1 MALGFLGNIIG
12 DVASSLY
19 SNIPQD
25 IQKLYT
31 TDIPDVVAP
40 DITFQPFTVTGPTGT
55 ITGGPTGTTYA
66 LGGTGQQIQSALES
80 EALSRFGTAPAAGAG
95 LGAAGQQLLGM
106 GQQQLGVSPFGL
118 AGQQAAAQQ
127 AFGLGE
133 QFMGQAGMPMGA
145 REQEVYDRIR
155 ATQLGE
161 EERQRLAL
169 EERLFAQGRGGVQT
183 AMFGGTPEQLALAK
197 AQESAQNQ
205 AALMAM
211 QQAQAEQAQQAG
223 LGAQFAGL
231 GSGLAGQRQALE
243 SAQQARALQAL
254 QGGMGLMTGGLGL
267 EQVQQQLGLSALQNA
282 YIPQAS
288 MLSAFSPALN
298 VASLADVARRQGGQ
312 YAMETDI
319 ANLEAELQRQAGL
332 SNLYSGL
339 FSGATGL
346 VGGLG
351 TGLANILGETG
362 MFTDIYDWAKGAL
375 KKAVSDIALKTNV
388 QLQGQLPNGINLYTW
403 DWTEE
408 GQELSNNAPSY
419 GVIAQEV
426 QEIIP
431 EAVVRGDHGYLTV
444 DYSKLI

>member
-19 SNIPQD
+19 SNMPQD
-25 IQKLYT
+25 IQDLYT
-31 TDIPDVVAP
+31 TEITDVVAP

-80 EALSRFGTAPAAGAG
+80 QALSRFGAMPMGAEQ
-95 LGAAGQQLLGM
+95 LGAAGGQLLGM
-106 GQQQLGVSPFGL
+106 GQQQLGMDPFGL
-118 AGQQAAAQQ
+118 AGQEEAAQQ
-127 AFGLGE
+127 AFGLGG
-133 QFMGQAGMPMGA
+133 QFMQQAGMPTGA

-223 LGAQFAGL
+223 LGAQYAGL
-231 GSGLAGQRQALE
+231 GSGLAGQRQALDA
-243 SAQQARALQAL
+243 AQQAMAMGAM

-267 EQVQQQLGLSALQNA
+267 EQLQQQLGLGALQGA
-282 YIPQAS
+282 YLPQAA

-319 ANLEAELQRQAGL
+319 ANIEAELQRQAGL

-351 TGLANILGETG
+351 TGLANIMGDTG
-362 MFTDIYDWAKGAL
+362 LFGDVYDWAKETFFP
-375 KKAVSDIALKTNV
+375 KPPT
-388 QLQGQLPNGINLYTW
+388 T
-403 DWTEE
+403 
-408 GQELSNNAPSY
+408 
-419 GVIAQEV
+419 
-426 QEIIP
+426 
-431 EAVVRGDHGYLTV
+431 
-444 DYSKLI
+444 

>member
-19 SNIPQD
+19 SNMPQD

-31 TDIPDVVAP
+31 TEIPDVAAP

-80 EALSRFGTAPAAGAG
+80 EALSRFGAAPAAGAG

-118 AGQQAAAQQ
+118 AGQQQAAQQ
-127 AFGLGE
+127 AFGLGG

-161 EERQRLAL
+161 EEAQRLAL

-205 AALMAM
+205 AALMAIT
-211 QQAQAEQAQQAG
+211 QAQQEQRQAADI
-223 LGAQFAGL
+223 GATYGQL
-231 GSGLAGQRQALE
+231 GSNIATQRQALE
-243 SAQQARALQAL
+243 AAQQLMAQQAL

-267 EQVQQQLGLSALQNA
+267 EQGQQQLGLSALQGA
-282 YIPQAS
+282 YIPQAA

-351 TGLANILGETG
+351 TGLANIMGDTG
-362 MFTDIYDWAKGAL
+362 MFTDVYDWAKGIIT
-375 KKAVSDIALKTNV
+375 SDISLKTNI

-426 QEIIP
+426 QEIMP

>member
-1 MALGFLGNIIG
+1 MPENIK
-12 DVASSLY
+12 
-19 SNIPQD
+19 N
-25 IQKLYT
+25 LYT
-31 TDIPDVVAP
+31 TEITDISAP
-40 DITFQPFTVTGPTGT
+40 DIAFKPFTVTGPTGSIQAT
-55 ITGGPTGTTYA
+55 KA
-66 LGGTGQQIQSALES
+66 GGTKYTLDPTSEALQSALETQ
-80 EALSRFGTAPAAGAG
+80 ALSRFGTPVAGAG
-95 LGAAGQQLLGM
+95 QLGAAGQQLLGV

-118 AGQQAAAQQ
+118 AGQQQAAQS
-127 AFGLGE
+127 AFGLGQ

-183 AMFGGTPEQLALAK
+183 AMFGGTPEQLAMAQ
-197 AQESAQNQ
+197 AQEQAQNQ
-205 AALMAM
+205 AALMAIT
-211 QQAQAEQAQQAG
+211 QAQQEQRQAADI
-223 LGAQFAGL
+223 GATYGQL
-231 GSGLAGQRQALE
+231 GSNIATQRQALE
-243 SAQQARALQAL
+243 AAQQLMAQQAMT
-254 QGGMGLMTGGLGL
+254 GGMGLMAGGLGL
-267 EQVQQQLGLSALQNA
+267 EEAQQGIGLSALQGA
-282 YIPQAS
+282 YLPQAA

-298 VASLADVARRQGGQ
+298 VASLADVARRQSGQ

-351 TGLANILGETG
+351 TGLANIMGDTG
-362 MFTDIYDWAKGAL
+362 MFTDIYNWAK
-375 KKAVSDIALKTNV
+375 KFIPSDMALKTNV

-408 GQELSNNAPSY
+408 GKELSNNAPSY

>member
-19 SNIPQD
+19 TNLPAN

-31 TDIPDVVAP
+31 DEITDIEAP
-40 DITFQPFTVTGPTGT
+40 DIAFKPFTVSGPTGKIQAT
-55 ITGGPTGTTYA
+55 KA
-66 LGGTGQQIQSALES
+66 GGTKYTLDPTSANIQSALES
-80 EALSRFGTAPAAGAG
+80 AALSRFGTTPAGAG
-95 LGAAGQQLLGM
+95 QLGTAGGQLLSSGQQQFGQVPAMSPAILGASQNLMGM
-106 GQQQLGVSPFGL
+106 GQAQLGQMPFGL

-127 AFGLGE
+127 AFGLGG

-145 REQEVYDRIR
+145 REQDVYDRIR

-169 EERLFAQGRGGVQT
+169 EERLFAQGRGGVRT
-183 AMFGGTPEQLALAK
+183 AMFGGTPEQLALAQ
-197 AQESAQNQ
+197 AQEEAQNR
-205 AALMAM
+205 AALAAIS
-211 QQAQAEQAQQAG
+211 QAQAEQQQQAA
-223 LGAQFAGL
+223 LGAQFVGL

-243 SAQQARALQAL
+243 AAQQAQALQALTSGTAFAGQEEALRSAQQARALQAL
-254 QGGMGLMTGGLGL
+254 QGGMGLMAGGLGL
-267 EQVQQQLGLSALQNA
+267 EEAQQQIGLGALGGA
-282 YIPQAS
+282 YIPQAA

-351 TGLANILGETG
+351 TGLSNIMGDTG
-362 MFTDIYDWAKGAL
+362 LFTDIYDWAKGFFT
-375 KKAVSDIALKTNV
+375 K
-388 QLQGQLPNGINLYTW
+388 P
-403 DWTEE
+403 
-408 GQELSNNAPSY
+408 
-419 GVIAQEV
+419 
-426 QEIIP
+426 
-431 EAVVRGDHGYLTV
+431 
-444 DYSKLI
+444 

>member
-1 MALGFLGNIIG
+1 MGILGDLLGS
-12 DVASSLY
+12 VAEDLY
-19 SNIPQD
+19 ENIPTEV
-25 IQKLYT
+25 KELYT
-31 TDIPDVVAP
+31 DELDQIVAP

-55 ITGGPTGTTYA
+55 ITGGPEGTTYA
-66 LGGTGQQIQSALES
+66 LGGTGQALQSALES
-80 EALSRFGTAPAAGAG
+80 AALSRIGAAPAAGAE

-118 AGQQAAAQQ
+118 AGQQAAAQS

-133 QFMGQAGMPMGA
+133 QFMGQAGMPIGT

-161 EERQRLAL
+161 EEAQRLAL

-231 GSGLAGQRQALE
+231 GSDLATQRLALD
-243 SAQQARALQAL
+243 ATQQARALQAL

-267 EQVQQQLGLSALQNA
+267 EQGQQQLGLSALQGA
-282 YIPQAS
+282 YVPQAA
-288 MLSAFSPALN
+288 MLSALSPAIN
-298 VASLADVARRQGGQ
+298 IASLADVARRQQGE
-312 YAMETDI
+312 Y
-319 ANLEAELQRQAGL
+319 NLEAALANLQGQVGQRAGL
-332 SNLYSGL
+332 ASLYSGM
-339 FSGATGL
+339 FGGA
-346 VGGLG
+346 GGLLSG
-351 TGLANILGETG
+351 I
-362 MFTDIYDWAKGAL
+362 GAGASDVISEL
-375 KKAVSDIALKTNV
+375 IKRYSDVSLKTNIEPV
-388 QLQGQLPNGINLYTW
+388 GKLPNGINLYTW
-403 DWTEE
+403 DWTEK
-408 GQELSNNAPSY
+408 GKELAGDTPTY
-419 GVIAQEV
+419 GVLAQEV
-426 QEIIP
+426 QQVIP
-431 EAVVRGDHGYLTV
+431 EAVTRGEHGYLTV

>member
-19 SNIPQD
+19 SNMPENI
-25 IQKLYT
+25 KNLYT
-31 TDIPDVVAP
+31 TEITDIEAP
-40 DITFQPFTVTGPTGT
+40 DISFKPFTVSGPTGKIQAT
-55 ITGGPTGTTYA
+55 KA
-66 LGGTGQQIQSALES
+66 GGTKYTLDPTSAAIQSALES
-80 EALSRFGTAPAAGAG
+80 QALSRFGTPAAGAG
-95 LGAAGQQLLGM
+95 QLGTAGQQLLGV
-106 GQQQLGVSPFGL
+106 GQQQLGASPFGL
-118 AGQQAAAQQ
+118 AGQQQAAQQ
-127 AFGLGE
+127 AFGLGG

-169 EERLFAQGRGGVQT
+169 EERLFAQGRGGVRT
-183 AMFGGTPEQLALAK
+183 SMFGGTPEQLAMAQ
-197 AQESAQNQ
+197 AQEQAQNQ
-205 AALMAM
+205 AALMAIT
-211 QQAQAEQAQQAG
+211 QAQQEQRQAADI
-223 LGAQFAGL
+223 GATYGQL
-231 GSGLAGQRQALE
+231 GSNIATQRQALE
-243 SAQQARALQAL
+243 AAQQLMAQQAMT
-254 QGGMGLMTGGLGL
+254 GGMGLMAGGLGL
-267 EQVQQQLGLSALQNA
+267 EEAQQGIGLSALQGA
-282 YIPQAS
+282 YLPQAA

-298 VASLADVARRQGGQ
+298 VASLADVARRQSGQ

-351 TGLANILGETG
+351 TGLANILGDTG
-362 MFTDIYDWAKGAL
+362 MFTDIYNWAKGFIP
-375 KKAVSDIALKTNV
+375 SDIALKTNV

-408 GQELSNNAPSY
+408 GKELSRNAPSY

-426 QEIIP
+426 QEIMP

>member
-19 SNIPQD
+19 TNMPENI
-25 IQKLYT
+25 KNLYT
-31 TDIPDVVAP
+31 TEITDISAP
-40 DITFQPFTVTGPTGT
+40 DIAFKPFTVTGPTGSIQAT
-55 ITGGPTGTTYA
+55 KA
-66 LGGTGQQIQSALES
+66 GGTKYTLDPTSEALQSALETQ
-80 EALSRFGTAPAAGAG
+80 ALSRFGTPVAGAG
-95 LGAAGQQLLGM
+95 QLGAAGQQLLGV

-118 AGQQAAAQQ
+118 AGQQQAAQQ
-127 AFGLGE
+127 AFGLGG

-183 AMFGGTPEQLALAK
+183 AMFGGTPEQLAMAQ
-197 AQESAQNQ
+197 AQEQAQNQ
-205 AALMAM
+205 AALMAIT
-211 QQAQAEQAQQAG
+211 QAQQEQRQAADI
-223 LGAQFAGL
+223 GATYGQL
-231 GSGLAGQRQALE
+231 GSNIATQRQALE
-243 SAQQARALQAL
+243 AAQQLMAQQAMT
-254 QGGMGLMTGGLGL
+254 GGMGLMAGGLGL
-267 EQVQQQLGLSALQNA
+267 EEAQQGIGLSALQGA
-282 YIPQAS
+282 YLPQAA

-298 VASLADVARRQGGQ
+298 VASLADVARRQSGQ

-351 TGLANILGETG
+351 TGLANIMGDTG
-362 MFTDIYDWAKGAL
+362 MFTDIYNWAK
-375 KKAVSDIALKTNV
+375 KFIPSDMALKTNV

-403 DWTEE
+403 DWTKE
-408 GQELSNNAPSY
+408 GKELSNNAPSY

-426 QEIIP
+426 QEIMP

>member
-1 MALGFLGNIIG
+1 MALGFLGDIIG

-19 SNIPQD
+19 TNLPTK
-25 IQKLYT
+25 IQNLYT
-31 TDIPDVVAP
+31 DEITDIEAP
-40 DITFQPFTVTGPTGT
+40 DIAFKPFTVSGPTGKIQAT
-55 ITGGPTGTTYA
+55 QA
-66 LGGTGQQIQSALES
+66 GGTQYTLDPTSAAIQSALETQ
-80 EALSRFGTAPAAGAG
+80 ALSRFGATPAGAG
-95 LGAAGQQLLGM
+95 QLDTAGQQLLGM

-169 EERLFAQGRGGVQT
+169 EERLFSQGRGGVRT
-183 AMFGGTPEQLALAK
+183 SMFGGTPEQLALAK

-205 AALMAM
+205 AALMALT
-211 QQAQAEQAQQAG
+211 QAQQEQRQAADI
-223 LGAQFAGL
+223 GATYGQL
-231 GSGLAGQRQALE
+231 GSNIATQRQALE
-243 SAQQARALQAL
+243 AAQQAMAMGAM

-267 EQVQQQLGLSALQNA
+267 EQLQQQIGLGALQGA
-282 YIPQAS
+282 YIPQAA

-351 TGLANILGETG
+351 TGLSNIMGDTG
-362 MFTDIYDWAKGAL
+362 LFTDIYDWAKGFFT
-375 KKAVSDIALKTNV
+375 K
-388 QLQGQLPNGINLYTW
+388 P
-403 DWTEE
+403 
-408 GQELSNNAPSY
+408 
-419 GVIAQEV
+419 
-426 QEIIP
+426 
-431 EAVVRGDHGYLTV
+431 
-444 DYSKLI
+444 